1 MIRIARDVC
10 CACILL
16 GNVSYYFFS
25 LEILFKKFKVHPGIV
40 TRSVIS
46 KPVRSNRKL
55 GPIINMT
62 TAVYP

>member
-1 MIRIARDVC
+1 MVGIAKDVC

-16 GNVSYYFFS
+16 GSISYYFFS
-25 LEILFKKFKVHPGIV
+25 LEIWFKKFKVHPGIV
-40 TRSVIS
+40 TRSVTS
-46 KPVRSNRKL
+46 KPVRSNHKS